1 MEGQIKLSNEDTNE
15 EEYSV
20 SILMNFPQ
28 CSNSTVLGSLI
39 GNTQCENFR
48 IFLPLRFYME
58 LILVVL
64 KFLKAAI
71 LTI

>member
-28 CSNSTVLGSLI
+28 CSNSTNQITFLFRL
-39 GNTQCENFR
+39 NFK
-48 IFLPLRFYME
+48 LSKVTMNLD
-58 LILVVL
+58 L
-64 KFLKAAI
+64 
-71 LTI
+71 

>member
-28 CSNSTVLGSLI
+28 CSNSTNQITFFFFRL
-39 GNTQCENFR
+39 NFK
-48 IFLPLRFYME
+48 LSKVTMNLD
-58 LILVVL
+58 L
-64 KFLKAAI
+64 
-71 LTI
+71 